1 MKVLVNAVGAKMGG
15 ALTALRGLG
24 EELARQAVPH
34 HFVFYVTR
42 AFARHPMPSAPNLE
56 WHVATA
62 ETPARRLWWDQVTLR
77 RLLRQHRAD
86 ALFSFANYGQLFCS
100 VPQLLSVQSAIY
112 FSNQYRQHILPHKPL
127 GFRITFALRRWW
139 VRRSVR
145 AADCVLAPT
154 LSLLADLQ
162 RTVSLREGGIAVN
175 PFGTTAMALDPPARS
190 YDGRID
196 LLLPTLYTDY
206 KNLGTALRALRLLR
220 ERHGDRFRLLTTA
233 DPRQES
239 RRTSVT
245 WKADAE
251 LLDEL
256 VQAGAVDVLGPLP
269 HKELLQL
276 YARCHVLVYPT
287 LTESFGFPLVE
298 ALAEGLPVVAS
309 DIPVN
314 RELARDAALYFDP
327 LNPEQLAARVE
338 EIVVNGNR
346 REELIRRGRK
356 QAQTFCWAAHVQR
369 LLDSL
374 EKLVNHRRDTR

>member
-56 WHVATA
+56 WHVAPA

-112 FSNQYRQHILPHKPL
+112 FSDLYRQHILSRKPL
-127 GFRITFALRRWW
+127 GFRIAFALRRWW

-154 LSLLADLQ
+154 ASLLAN
-162 RTVSLREGGIAVN
+162 LRRSTPLPEEKTAVN
-175 PFGTTAMALDPPARS
+175 PFGVTAMALDPPARS
-190 YDGRID
+190 YDGRIE

-245 WKADAE
+245 WKEDVE

-256 VQAGAVDVLGPLP
+256 VQAGAVDVVGPLP

-276 YARCHVLVYPT
+276 YARCHLLVYPT

-298 ALAEGLPVVAS
+298 ALAAGLPVVAS

-327 LNPEQLAARVE
+327 LDPEQLATRVE
-338 EIVVNGNR
+338 EIVVNGNH
-346 REELIRRGRK
+346 REELIRRGRE
-356 QAQTFCWAAHVQR
+356 QARTFCWAAHVRR

-374 EKLVNHRRDTR
+374 DKLAAHD

>member
-1 MKVLVNAVGAKMGG
+1 
-15 ALTALRGLG
+15 
-24 EELARQAVPH
+24 
-34 HFVFYVTR
+34 
-42 AFARHPMPSAPNLE
+42 MPSAPNLE

-62 ETPARRLWWDQVTLR
+62 ETPVHRLWWDQVTLR
-77 RLLRQHRAD
+77 RLLRQHQAD

-100 VPQLLSVQSAIY
+100 VPQLLSVQSSIY
-112 FSNQYRQHILPHKPL
+112 FSALYRQHILPHKPL
-127 GFRITFALRRWW
+127 SFRITFALRRWW
-139 VRRSVR
+139 VRHSVR

-154 LSLLADLQ
+154 ASLLADL
-162 RTVSLREGGIAVN
+162 RRAVPLREGRIAVN
-175 PFGTTAMALDPPARS
+175 PFGVAATALDPPARS

-220 ERHGDRFRLLTTA
+220 ERHGNRFRLLTTA
-233 DPRQES
+233 DPQQES
-239 RRTSVT
+239 SRTSVT
-245 WKADAE
+245 WKEDVE

-256 VQAGAVDVLGPLP
+256 VQTGAVDVVGPLP

-298 ALAEGLPVVAS
+298 ALAAGLPVVAS

-327 LNPEQLAARVE
+327 LNPEQLAARIE
-338 EIVVNGNR
+338 EILSR
-346 REELIRRGRK
+346 EACREELIRRGRE
-356 QAQTFCWAAHVQR
+356 QARTFCWAAHVRR

-374 EKLVNHRRDTR
+374 DKLAAHD

>member
-1 MKVLVNAVGAKMGG
+1 MKVLVNAVGTKMGG

-24 EELARQAVPH
+24 KELARQAVPH

-56 WHVATA
+56 WHIAPA

-77 RLLRQHRAD
+77 RLLRQHRAG
-86 ALFSFANYGQLFCS
+86 ALFSFANYGQLLCF
-100 VPQLLSVQSAIY
+100 VPQLLCVQSSIY
-112 FSNQYRQHILPHKPL
+112 FSNEYRQHILPHKPL
-127 GFRITFALRRWW
+127 SFRIAFALRRWW
-139 VRRSVR
+139 ICRSAC

-154 LSLLADLQ
+154 ASIMADL
-162 RTVSLREGGIAVN
+162 RRATPLPEEKTAVN
-175 PFGTTAMALDPPARS
+175 PFGTTATAFDPPARS

-239 RRTSVT
+239 SRTSVV
-245 WKADAE
+245 WKEDVE

-298 ALAEGLPVVAS
+298 ALAEGLPVAAS
-309 DIPVN
+309 DILVN
-314 RELARDAALYFDP
+314 RELARDAALYFGP
-327 LNPEQLAARVE
+327 LNPEQLAARIE
-338 EIVVNGNR
+338 EIISR
-346 REELIRRGRK
+346 EACREELIRRGHE
-356 QAQTFCWAAHVQR
+356 QARTFCWAAHVQR
-369 LLDSL
+369 LLDSV
-374 EKLVNHRRDTR
+374 ETLVGHRRDTP